1 MDQKE
6 YWNSVSETKTFTLPF
21 NGEYFSKYVRK
32 NSVIVDV
39 GCGYGRVLKILQEE
53 GYENL
58 TGFDFSPM
66 MIERAR
72 RESPLI
78 HFETMEEGKIPLEDE
93 SADAVI
99 LFAVLTCI
107 VSDEKQEAL
116 IEEIHRILKPNGI
129 MYVNDYLLNPN
140 ERNQERY
147 RKYEKE
153 LGVYG
158 AFILPEG
165 AICRHHTEEHIT
177 ELFSNF
183 ETEEYE
189 HIVYTTMNG
198 HQSPGFTYIGKK
210 ILKNNS

>member
-21 NGEYFSKYVRK
+21 DGECFSEYVK
-32 NSVIVDV
+32 KDSAIVDV
-39 GCGYGRVLKILQEE
+39 GCGYGRVLKILWEE

-66 MIERAR
+66 MICRAR
-72 RESPLI
+72 RESPQI
-78 HFETMEEGKIPLEDE
+78 RFETMEEERIALEDG

-116 IEEIHRILKPNGI
+116 IREIHRILKPDGI
-129 MYVNDYLLNPN
+129 LYVNDYLLNPN

-147 RKYEKE
+147 QKYEKE

-158 AFILPEG
+158 AFVLPEG
-165 AICRHHTEEHIT
+165 AICRHHTEEHIRH
-177 ELFSNF
+177 LFREF
-183 ETEEYE
+183 ETQKYQ

-198 HQSPGFTYIGKK
+198 HESPGFTYIGKK
-210 ILKNNS
+210 QIKKP